1 MRSTDRD
8 YFMSVISVLQY
19 QRLMIQ
25 SFADDM
31 CIRLD
36 ELEGQ
41 IAMQF
46 EQQEDEDLDFMVDD
60 AWQAGYD
67 YKMWEEDKVIYDSNR
82 KKYCTCNTCWDVNDP
97 CEDAHPDQYQ
107 HRMD

>member
-8 YFMSVISVLQY
+8 YFMSTISVLQY
-19 QRLMIQ
+19 QRLLIQ
-25 SFADDM
+25 SIADDL

-36 ELEGQ
+36 ELEHQ

-46 EQQEDEDLDFMVDD
+46 EQKEDEDLDFIVDD

-67 YKMWEEDKVIYDSNR
+67 YKMWEEDKIVYDSGR
-82 KKYCTCNTCWDVNDP
+82 KCKCDDEY
-97 CEDAHPDQYQ
+97 E